1 MLDKKYFL
9 ISILAI
15 KYLFLLNYEP
25 ILETTR
31 YLTFFSQCIDFQ
43 SCINPY
49 LNIELLEKSYLTFPY
64 SNLMYFVL
72 LPFYFV
78 SNLLSVSFV
87 NLSYL
92 FFEILMIFILRRMFN
107 ISDKNLS
114 IVLILNPLFIYSISI
129 LGQLDFIPLSFFL
142 FSLYFL
148 KLKNKYLSILFIA
161 FSLSSKIIFIL
172 LITLI
177 ILYFIKLDENFSEI
191 LQTLI
196 FSTSIILFLN
206 IQFFIDK
213 NYLDTIFFG
222 INRGY
227 TVVSDTSNIFSN
239 NVLILLLLLTFTI
252 FMYWKNIHR
261 LDFIG
266 VSIFTGFITFPIF
279 VTNLSNIGWLLWTF
293 PSFLILF
300 FSYEIKI
307 KSLLMSFFLILV
319 VANDE
324 NQFIEIE
331 SNLELFLN
339 YLIYSISTIILYYLY
354 QIITKNPYFKIK
366 SSPIIVSIA
375 GDSAVGKSTLASNLE
390 EYFGSNFVDKIELD
404 SFHKYE
410 RGHPEW
416 NKKTHLNPEMNDL
429 LSFKKIILNL
439 LNGETQIVKNYN
451 HMTGKF
457 DSNDKKRIKDYL
469 IIEGLHA
476 LFFSDLNKKYDL
488 NVFLDLNE
496 EVKNITKLKRDKERK
511 KEEDEIKSEIE
522 SRKNDFMEFILPQSK
537 KADLYL
543 STTSRTSDVR
553 IEMHVANEY
562 LIDLKNIISIDKVSK
577 SEILEEEAF
586 SKLEFIVN
594 IKDYQKIFDDLTKG
608 IDNLSSTNFELK
620 HQESEAEQYIK
631 LGIILFLLNKKLQI
645 R

>member
-172 LITLI
+172 LIPLI

-239 NVLILLLLLTFTI
+239 NVLILLLFITFTI

-522 SRKNDFMEFILPQSK
+522 SRKNDFKEFILPQSK

>member
-172 LITLI
+172 LIPLI

>member
-72 LPFYFV
+72 LPFYFF

-172 LITLI
+172 LVPLI

-196 FSTSIILFLN
+196 FSTSTILFLN

-239 NVLILLLLLTFTI
+239 NVLILLLFITFTI

-339 YLIYSISTIILYYLY
+339 YLIYSMSTIILYYLY

-577 SEILEEEAF
+577 SEILEEEDF
-586 SKLEFIVN
+586 SKLEFIAN

-608 IDNLSSTNFELK
+608 IDNLSSTNFKLK

>member
-172 LITLI
+172 LIPLI

-239 NVLILLLLLTFTI
+239 NVLILLLFITFTI

-608 IDNLSSTNFELK
+608 IDNLSSKNFELK

>member
-1 MLDKKYFL
+1 
-9 ISILAI
+9 
-15 KYLFLLNYEP
+15 
-25 ILETTR
+25 
-31 YLTFFSQCIDFQ
+31 
-43 SCINPY
+43 
-49 LNIELLEKSYLTFPY
+49 
-64 SNLMYFVL
+64 
-72 LPFYFV
+72 
-78 SNLLSVSFV
+78 
-87 NLSYL
+87 
-92 FFEILMIFILRRMFN
+92 
-107 ISDKNLS
+107 
-114 IVLILNPLFIYSISI
+114 
-129 LGQLDFIPLSFFL
+129 
-142 FSLYFL
+142 
-148 KLKNKYLSILFIA
+148 
-161 FSLSSKIIFIL
+161 
-172 LITLI
+172 
-177 ILYFIKLDENFSEI
+177 
-191 LQTLI
+191 
-196 FSTSIILFLN
+196 
-206 IQFFIDK
+206 
-213 NYLDTIFFG
+213 
-222 INRGY
+222 
-227 TVVSDTSNIFSN
+227 
-239 NVLILLLLLTFTI
+239 
-252 FMYWKNIHR
+252 MYWKNIHR

-608 IDNLSSTNFELK
+608 IDNLSSKNFELK

>member
-72 LPFYFV
+72 LPFYFF

-172 LITLI
+172 LIPLI

-196 FSTSIILFLN
+196 FSTSTILFLN

-239 NVLILLLLLTFTI
+239 NVLILLLFITFTI

-339 YLIYSISTIILYYLY
+339 YLIYSMSTIILYYLY

-586 SKLEFIVN
+586 SKLEFIAN

-608 IDNLSSTNFELK
+608 IDNLSSTNFKLK

>member
-72 LPFYFV
+72 LPFYFF

-172 LITLI
+172 LVPLI

-196 FSTSIILFLN
+196 FSTSTILFLN

-239 NVLILLLLLTFTI
+239 NVLILLLFITFTI

-339 YLIYSISTIILYYLY
+339 YLIYSMSTIILYYLY

-522 SRKNDFMEFILPQSK
+522 SRKNDFIEFILPQSK

-586 SKLEFIVN
+586 SKLEFIAN

>member
-72 LPFYFV
+72 LPFYFF

-172 LITLI
+172 LVPLI

-196 FSTSIILFLN
+196 FSTSTILFLN

-239 NVLILLLLLTFTI
+239 NVLILLLFITFTI

-339 YLIYSISTIILYYLY
+339 YLIYSMSTIILYYLY

-586 SKLEFIVN
+586 SKLEFIAN

-608 IDNLSSTNFELK
+608 IDNLSSTNFKLK